1 MTMTDDKPE
10 HDQAGQKADNS
21 ATPWKIATAILAVL
35 VVAGAAVFSQRSQ
48 TGSPQTVPAATVT
61 VTVSGAGESSMPAD
75 PGAAAES
82 PAADAAPTPGSR
94 EEFLLSLARR
104 QEGDP
109 LAKGRVDAPVVM
121 TEWADYRCPFCSV
134 FGEETL
140 PQLQPLIDD
149 GTLRVEFRDL
159 AIFGDES
166 VNAAAGARAA
176 GNQGLFWEF
185 QLALY
190 KELPNNGHPPVSD
203 DLVVKIARQ
212 VGVSDMARF
221 EADYRS
227 EETRALVTKDTEEA
241 KQLGVNSTPTF
252 VVGSQVVQGA
262 QPVDV
267 FQKVIAEEKDKA
279 A

>member
-1 MTMTDDKPE
+1 MTDDKPE
-10 HDQAGQKADNS
+10 QDQTGQKADNP
-21 ATPWKIATAILAVL
+21 ALPWKISTAVLAVL
-35 VVAGAAVFSQRSQ
+35 LVAGVAVFSQRSQ
-48 TGSPQTVPAATVT
+48 TESPKAVPAATVT
-61 VTVSGAGESSMPAD
+61 VTVPGAGESSMPAD

-82 PAADAAPTPGSR
+82 PAADPAPTPGSR

-190 KELPNNGHPPVSD
+190 KELPNNGHPPVGD
-203 DLVVKIARQ
+203 DLVLRIARE
-212 VGVSDMARF
+212 VGVADIARF
-221 EADYRS
+221 ETDYRS
-227 EETRALVTKDTEEA
+227 TEIRDAVAKDTEEA
-241 KQLGVNSTPTF
+241 KELGVTSTPTF
-252 VVGSQVVQGA
+252 LVGSQVVQGA
-262 QPVDV
+262 QPVEA
-267 FQKVIAEEKDKA
+267 FQKVIVEEKDKA